1 MTAPLSPVEPA
12 ASAREPEL
20 QRGIGFW
27 QAAALNMSNMVGI
40 GPFITIPLLMSAT
53 GLVGPQAMLA
63 WPAALII
70 ALADALVWA
79 ELGAALPGS
88 GGTYNF
94 LRDGLGARWGRLMS
108 FLFIWQ
114 FLFSGPLEIASGLIG
129 MAQYLRPLWPGATDS
144 SLKLATAL
152 IGIACVVVLYRP
164 IGNIG
169 RIMIALWVGTL
180 ATIAAVIFTGA
191 THFDAARAFDFPP
204 GAWTLTPAFFLGLGA
219 AARVGMYDYLGYYNV
234 CHLGDEVREP
244 GRVIPRSMLLSL
256 VVIAMLYA
264 GINLSIIGI
273 VPWREFVPATDP
285 PAPVVS
291 MMMERVW
298 GAGVSKVITVMVLIT
313 AVACVVALILGY
325 SRIPFAAARDGNFFR
340 VFARLHP
347 TGAFPYV
354 SLIVV
359 GALSVSFAF
368 FPLGTIVDA
377 LFTTRIVVQFCGQ
390 IIALMALRRLRPE
403 MPRPFKM
410 WLYPLPAFV
419 AFSGWIFLLVTTD
432 KKLLAYGASV
442 LLAGLVCFLV
452 LASKARRWPFQ
463 SGTSV
468 S

>member
-1 MTAPLSPVEPA
+1 
-12 ASAREPEL
+12 
-20 QRGIGFW
+20 
-27 QAAALNMSNMVGI
+27 MSNMVGI
-40 GPFITIPLLMSAT
+40 GPFITIPLLMSAA
-53 GLVGPQAMLA
+53 GLTGPQAMLA

-94 LRDGLGARWGRLMS
+94 LRDGFGTRWGGLMA

-129 MAQYLRPLWPGATDS
+129 MAQYLRPLWPGATDF

-152 IGIACVVVLYRP
+152 IGVACVVILYRP

-256 VVIAMLYA
+256 GVIAVLYA

-291 MMMERVW
+291 MMMARVW
-298 GAGVSKVITVMVLIT
+298 GPTVANVITVMVLIT

-340 VFARLHP
+340 LFARLHP
-347 TGAFPYV
+347 TGAFPHV
-354 SLIVV
+354 SLIVI

-377 LFTTRIVVQFCGQ
+377 LFTTRIAVQFCGQ
-390 IIALMALRRLRPE
+390 IIALMALRRVRPDL
-403 MPRPFKM
+403 PRPFKM

-419 AFSGWIFLLVTTD
+419 AFAGWMFLLVTTD
-432 KKLLAYGASV
+432 KKLLAYGACV
-442 LLAGLVCFLV
+442 LV
-452 LASKARRWPFQ
+452 LGVAAFLGVAKRVRRWPFA
-463 SGTSV
+463 SAATAR
-468 S
+468 